1 MKSASDHR
9 AGPVTTSATTTAGRT
24 RVGTVVA
31 IAVSKGAGRATPLPE
46 TPVQAAIRDGTTL
59 EIATGPCFRAAQGA
73 TRVGPPQANVSKGG
87 NAAGRLDGELQNNVA
102 HVHGIE
108 GHATLNRRLE
118 HNLRPRQ
125 TLANGKACGINSL
138 LRHIRTATM
147 VTTSESVLRAPSKT
161 KAGLRTTHSPA
172 AAGTTTRTS
181 YNL

>member
-1 MKSASDHR
+1 MQSASDLR
-9 AGPVTTSATTTAGRT
+9 AGPVTTSATTSAGRT
-24 RVGTVVA
+24 HVGTVVA
-31 IAVSKGAGRATPLPE
+31 RAVSKGAAGAIPLPE
-46 TPVQAAIRDGTTL
+46 TPATGDGTTL
-59 EIATGPCFRAAQGA
+59 EIATCPCLRAAQGA

-87 NAAGRLDGELQNNVA
+87 NAAGRLDGDLQNNAA

-125 TLANGKACGINSL
+125 TLVNGKACGINSL

-172 AAGTTTRTS
+172 AAAGTTTRTS